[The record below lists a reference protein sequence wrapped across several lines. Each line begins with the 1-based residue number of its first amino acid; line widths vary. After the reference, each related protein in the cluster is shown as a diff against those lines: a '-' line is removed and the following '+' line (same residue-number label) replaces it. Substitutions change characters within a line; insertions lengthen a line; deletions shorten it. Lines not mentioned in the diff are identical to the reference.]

1 MKDYIYVGLTLVL
14 TILSITSYTPQL
26 IKILKT
32 KSVEDISL
40 AGWFIYDI
48 YFVLYIILLLYDSA
62 GIGVLA
68 VTLLETFES
77 LFITVLVMIYRKK

>member
-26 IKILKT
+26 IKIIKT

-40 AGWFIYDI
+40 AGWIIYDI
-48 YFVLYIILLLYDSA
+48 YFALYIALLLYDSA

-77 LFITVLVMIYRKK
+77 LFITALVIIYRNK